1 LKALVVYHSK
11 TSNTK
16 SIAEIIAKK
25 LNAKAIP
32 LNLLEKKG
40 RGSKE
45 EQEKEKKMFEDALIR
60 SRGFDLVV
68 VGTPTGFQKA
78 HSKVIRFIKRVECSQ
93 VATFCTFY
101 NKIGSTLSD
110 LADILKERK
119 IKLVASCAF
128 DNLKT
133 GQFKELTNDEKKYY
147 QAKIDDFINKCISF

>member
-1 LKALVVYHSK
+1 MKALVVYHSK

-16 SIAEIIAKK
+16 CIAEVIAKK
-25 LNAKAIP
+25 LNTKAIP

-40 RGSKE
+40 RGTKE
-45 EQEKEKKMFEDALIR
+45 DQEKEKKMFEDALRR

-101 NKIGSTLSD
+101 NKIGTTLSD
-110 LADILKERK
+110 LDDILKERK
-119 IKLVASCAF
+119 IKLIASCAF

-133 GQFKELTNDEKKYY
+133 GQFLELTNDERMYY
-147 QAKIDDFINKCISF
+147 QDKIDEFVSNCIS